1 VANVTGAPVAV
12 GLAGMLGLCAAAVL
26 SMSWT
31 LRRGEVMSGVRARAL
46 SD

>member
-1 VANVTGAPVAV
+1 
-12 GLAGMLGLCAAAVL
+12 VL

-31 LRRGEVMSGVRARAL
+31 LRRGEVMSGVRAHAI

>member
-1 VANVTGAPVAV
+1 
-12 GLAGMLGLCAAAVL
+12 MLGLCAAAAL

-31 LRRGEVMSGVRARAL
+31 LRRGEVMSAARAHAI